1 MESAGLSWQSLSAWK
16 AGTRTPRPDNIRAV
30 GQVLLLRADK
40 LARVGQQ
47 LIDAAAAEERLR
59 VRQEEEHA
67 SAEALSLFDGAEG

>member
-40 LARVGQQ
+40 LAEIGQQ
-47 LIDAAAAEERLR
+47 LIDAADAEERLR
-59 VRQEEEHA
+59 DGGEDR
-67 SAEALSLFDGAEG
+67 SAERLPLFDGDRE